1 MKSGKAYAALQT
13 NGTLDIAKL
22 AKHMAQHNS
31 KYSRAD
37 ITAVM
42 IQMVDCMREKF
53 IEGYKIE
60 LGEMGTFS
68 PSISCHAAEK
78 VDLFT
83 QTNIEDYT
91 VNLAISTTFD
101 DYCDVAEKKANQ
113 IIIEGGADGSEGTE
127 ETQSANEETQSANEE
142 ENENPVV

>member
-1 MKSGKAYAALQT
+1 MAKVGYSVALRKNPLKPDEAPKAYAALQT

-78 VDLFT
+78 VDLYP
-83 QTNIEDYT
+83 N
-91 VNLAISTTFD
+91 S
-101 DYCDVAEKKANQ
+101 
-113 IIIEGGADGSEGTE
+113 G
-127 ETQSANEETQSANEE
+127 
-142 ENENPVV
+142 